1 MGSLPFLTGLLG
13 VSGFYYATNILSNN
27 LAFFIEI
34 FSYFSVVCYIF
45 DISEIRKWKKD

>member
-34 FSYFSVVCYIF
+34 FSYFFSGDVYLLF
-45 DISEIRKWKKD
+45 T